1 MLGKEELK
9 CVTVGLGVLSVMITG
24 AHQMLLWSA
33 DNWAGEQVSCFV
45 LILLHDCVPTG
56 GTARSSAYFGQ
67 GTGSILL
74 DDVQCVGTELF
85 LTNCTHSSTHNCGH
99 YEDAGVTCDGEF
111 KVLYSK
117 FLHLYWCSLHC
128 WFPTPCWWIRFQ
140 RRTSGTVSER
150 EVGYCL

>member
-1 MLGKEELK
+1 M
-9 CVTVGLGVLSVMITG
+9 TVPL
-24 AHQMLLWSA
+24 
-33 DNWAGEQVSCFV
+33 
-45 LILLHDCVPTG
+45 TG

-111 KVLYSK
+111 KVSYSRS
-117 FLHLYWCSLHC
+117 LHLPWCSLHC
-128 WFPTPCWWIRFQ
+128 RFPAPCWWVKFQ
-140 RRTSGTVSER
+140 
-150 EVGYCL
+150 

>member
-1 MLGKEELK
+1 M
-9 CVTVGLGVLSVMITG
+9 TVPL
-24 AHQMLLWSA
+24 
-33 DNWAGEQVSCFV
+33 
-45 LILLHDCVPTG
+45 TG

-111 KVLYSK
+111 FMSCEWLLH
-117 FLHLYWCSLHC
+117 FLGCSLHC
-128 WFPTPCWWIRFQ
+128 WFSSACWWVKFQ
-140 RRTSGTVSER
+140 
-150 EVGYCL
+150 

>member
-1 MLGKEELK
+1 M
-9 CVTVGLGVLSVMITG
+9 
-24 AHQMLLWSA
+24 
-33 DNWAGEQVSCFV
+33 
-45 LILLHDCVPTG
+45 VPLTG

-111 KVLYSK
+111 NVSCLQ
-117 FLHLYWCSLHC
+117 SLHILLVQFVLLVLC
-128 WFPTPCWWIRFQ
+128 VLLMDQMLMKDEWNCVGMEGGVLSVM
-140 RRTSGTVSER
+140 TSGITLMLELFVDSLVWDQVS
-150 EVGYCL
+150 